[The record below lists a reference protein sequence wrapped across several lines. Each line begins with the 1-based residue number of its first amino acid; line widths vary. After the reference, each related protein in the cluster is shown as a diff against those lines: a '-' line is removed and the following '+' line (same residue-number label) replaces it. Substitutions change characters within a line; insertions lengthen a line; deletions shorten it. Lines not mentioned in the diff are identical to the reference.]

1 LHHGGNVMHRL
12 MVAFLLFCAVL
23 PLAAQAP
30 AKKTI
35 LDGAYTA
42 AQATRGKDNFVMHC
56 SSCHSEDLSGKSAP
70 SLKGTQFVDNW
81 REYRLGTLYSYIKE
95 NMPRGKDKL
104 TEQIYTEI
112 LAYILERNEYPAG
125 SIELTPD
132 AAGTLGFVGK
142 NGPAQVP
149 EFALIETVGCLT
161 QRDDGI
167 WLLSRSADPI
177 RIRNEAKPSQEELK
191 SSGSMPL
198 GNQTFRLVYP
208 DFEPGFDV
216 GAHKGKKMA
225 AKGFFLINPVDQRL
239 SVKWMGP
246 VGDGCDQ

>member
-1 LHHGGNVMHRL
+1 MHRL
-12 MVAFLLFCAVL
+12 MVAFLFFCAVL

-42 AQATRGKDNFVMHC
+42 AQASRGKDSFLMHC
-56 SSCHSEDLSGKSAP
+56 SSCHSEDLNGRSAP
-70 SLKGTQFVDNW
+70 ALRGSQFIDNW
-81 REYRLGTLYSYIKE
+81 REFDLSTLYGYIKE
-95 NMPRGKDKL
+95 SMPRGTEKL
-104 TEQIYTEI
+104 MEQTYTEI
-112 LAYILERNEYPAG
+112 LAYMLEGNEYPAG
-125 SIELTPD
+125 SNELTPD
-132 AAGTLGFVGK
+132 AAGTLRFVGK

-149 EFALIETVGCLT
+149 EYALIQTVGCLT

-167 WLLSRSADPI
+167 WLLGRSSDPI
-177 RIRNEAKPSQEELK
+177 RIRNEGKPSAEELK
-191 SSGSMPL
+191 SSGSVQL

-216 GAHKGKKMA
+216 NSHKGRKMM

-246 VGDGCDQ
+246 VGDGCGP